1 MGSGPAVRSRDQ
13 ESRSMI
19 SLPPTKLFCAVVTMA
34 CVSSLA
40 LAANTSTRDPA
51 GTGGIGLAVTLST
64 DTTPESCG
72 TATELDVDV
81 GQQVNVCYVVTN
93 NSTTTLN
100 YHALADDVVGTIL
113 SSLGY
118 ALAPGAS
125 YQYNRIISATA
136 SQSPTSTWTSYGDLP
151 LYTYDD
157 TVSADFIDITATG
170 MALDLYSDESVG
182 VTMDFPFTF
191 YDVSSDQI
199 TIGNNGGIAFG
210 TEDGSIFS
218 FTSALPDANLGA
230 AILPYWTNIGD
241 DTGNVYYATLGTAP
255 NRQFVVEWYD
265 RNHDGAGGGPPSPS
279 GATFEVVLYEN
290 GDEILFNYQTAS
302 FGDPEFDDGATATVG
317 LNGDATHATQYSRNQ
332 AVLHDGLAILFT
344 PNYGTVYSASQQ
356 VSLNVGAPVA
366 AVSPTAISASVA
378 PGSSTTVPVTISNS
392 GNVDLDWHLGQAP
405 SRAHFPPVSRFVLP
419 LGDPSQKHPGLA
431 SLGVNS
437 TPNRRIAL
445 PFATEVP
452 AFAFDES
459 NGTGNGIY
467 VSLDANAPQAPTT
480 LGSSP
485 SPIHV
490 FAGDFFGNDFSVE
503 YAIDTNA
510 NILYT
515 VSTTTAAAS
524 PIATMTPPVDNFDW
538 NALRWDA
545 STSTAYAVTVGPI
558 RRNPLSPWYSTL
570 YTVDPASGVS
580 TLVGPIQNIADP
592 TQNILMADIAISADG
607 LIYGL
612 DLVSSSLMAID
623 KTSGAASVIGSIGF
637 DANNAQSMDFD
648 DATGILYLAGCV
660 NNPAISACGQSNM
673 YTVDTSTGLASLI
686 APIGSGGIGAELGG
700 LAIANVSGC
709 SSPDA
714 MSWLAFDP
722 DSGATAPGASTGITA
737 AFDAST
743 LAPGTYTGTTCLF
756 SDDPAQR
763 VVRVPVSLQVS
774 ADTDTIFANGF
785 DP

>member
-1 MGSGPAVRSRDQ
+1 MNFWS
-13 ESRSMI
+13 
-19 SLPPTKLFCAVVTMA
+19 PTKLFSTTLAMA
-34 CVSSLA
+34 CVLTSAS
-40 LAANTSTRDPA
+40 AASTAISRHAPATRDLG
-51 GTGGIGLAVTLST
+51 GTGGIGLAVTIST
-64 DTTPESCG
+64 DTTADSCG
-72 TATELDVDV
+72 TATELDVAI
-81 GQQVNVCYVVTN
+81 GQQVNFCYVVTN

-100 YHALADDVVGTIL
+100 YHALGDDAVGPIVPIL
-113 SSLGY
+113 DY

-136 SQSPTSTWTSYGDLP
+136 SQSPTSTWTAYSDLP

-170 MALDLYSDESVG
+170 TPLNLYSDESVG

-191 YDVSSDQI
+191 YDVSSNQI
-199 TIGNNGGIAFG
+199 TIGNNGGIVFG
-210 TEDGSIFS
+210 TEDGAVFS

-230 AILPYWTNIGD
+230 AILPYWTNIAD

-265 RNHDGAGGGPPSPS
+265 RNHDGTGGGPNSPG
-279 GATFEVVLYEN
+279 GATFEAVLYEN
-290 GDEILFNYQTAS
+290 GDQILFNYQTAS
-302 FGDPEFDDGATATVG
+302 FGDPTFDDGATATVG
-317 LNGDATHATQYSRNQ
+317 LNGDASHATQYSRNQ

-356 VSLNVGAPVA
+356 VSLTVGAPVA
-366 AVSPTAISASVA
+366 GVSPTAISASVA
-378 PGSSTTVPVTISNS
+378 AGSAATAPLTISNS
-392 GNVDLDWHLGQAP
+392 GNVDLAWHVGQAP
-405 SRAHFPPVSRFVLP
+405 SRVHFPPVSRFVLP
-419 LGDPSQKHPGLA
+419 LGDPSRKHPGRA
-431 SLGVNS
+431 SLPVGSV
-437 TPNRRIAL
+437 PNRRIAL
-445 PFATEVP
+445 PFGTEVP

-459 NGTGNGIY
+459 NGPSNGIY

-480 LGSSP
+480 LGPSP

-503 YAIDTNA
+503 YAVDTNT
-510 NILYT
+510 NILYA

-524 PIATMTPPVDNFDW
+524 PIATMTPLIDNYDW
-538 NALRWDA
+538 SALRWDS
-545 STSTAYAVTVGPI
+545 STSTAYAVLVGPI
-558 RRNPLSPWYSTL
+558 RRNPLSPWYSNL

-592 TQNILMADIAISADG
+592 TTDILMTDIAISADG
-607 LIYGL
+607 LVYGL

-637 DANNAQSMDFD
+637 DANSAQSMDFD

-660 NNPAISACGQSNM
+660 NNPTINACDQSNM
-673 YTVDTSTGLASLI
+673 YTVDTGTGLATLI
-686 APIGSGGIGAELGG
+686 APIGGGPIGAELGG

-709 SSPDA
+709 SSPDT
-714 MSWLAFDP
+714 MSWLSFDP
-722 DSGATAPGASTGITA
+722 ASGTTAPGASTNITA
-737 AFDAST
+737 TLDAST
-743 LAPGTYTGTTCLF
+743 LAPGAYSGTTCVF
-756 SDDPAQR
+756 SDDPTQR
-763 VVRVPVSLQVS
+763 VVRVPVSLDVS
-774 ADTDTIFANGF
+774 ADADTIFANGF